1 MTTRNIE
8 TVTSNR
14 FIEFMIEKGA
24 VIGWYFLY
32 IPVGNN
38 YDLSLMPDA
47 NQRLYLKEKVQEIR
61 QTKPLFAIDFWSDA
75 PFVIGCIAGN
85 RYIHINHKGDI
96 EPCIFTHFAQKISM
110 IAQ

>member
-96 EPCIFTHFAQKISM
+96 EPCIFTHFVQKISM